1 MPDDAAPGALEL
13 TKTARWFSGK
23 SFTTDWVTWNFPLW
37 MKLFDPWRDHPVRV
51 IEIGSWEGRS
61 ALFFLNFFR
70 RSRVT
75 CIDTFAG
82 SSEHQD
88 DPQYSALTPTMEARF
103 DANTAEFAGRVEKIK
118 GASQAMLPQLG
129 IEGRRFDVGYV
140 DGSHRA
146 ADVYSDAVLVWS
158 LIVPNGVLIFDD
170 YEWVGMPSACDRP
183 KPGIDAFLAATQG
196 RYRLL
201 HQGYQ
206 VVLAKS

>member
-1 MPDDAAPGALEL
+1 MPEGASPQAEPTEPL
-13 TKTARWFSGK
+13 RWFSGK
-23 SFTTDWVTWNFPLW
+23 SFTTDWVTWHFPLW
-37 MKLFDPWRDHPVRV
+37 MKLFVPWREHPVRV

-61 ALFFLNFFR
+61 ALFFLNFFP

-82 SSEHQD
+82 SLEHQD
-88 DPQYSALTPTMEARF
+88 DPRYSALTPGIEARF
-103 DANTAEFAGRVEKIK
+103 DSNTVEFADRVEKIK
-118 GASQAMLPQLG
+118 GASQAVLSQLG
-129 IEGRRFDVGYV
+129 IERRRFDVGYV

-170 YEWVGMPSACDRP
+170 YEWVGMPDARDRP
-183 KPGIDAFLAATQG
+183 KPGIDAFLAATEG

-201 HQGYQ
+201 HRGYQ
-206 VVLAKS
+206 VVLSKS